1 MTSTKQDER
10 KQKSW
15 VGSGK
20 GSDSSWG
27 GRRAGRALPEIHPKP
42 PFHVTTISRGR
53 QFQSCLKMHQSQ
65 GHKNSQGCD
74 YAFEGKQKSRLVW
87 LRWSLT
93 KEEKDTEAKIDQLSG
108 EWHVSHLLFIPVS
121 EESPSFH
128 CAAAL
133 GSEPQNRRGPGCS
146 SWVTFTVVIHL
157 ASIFCMPILS

>member
-27 GRRAGRALPEIHPKP
+27 GRRAGRALPEIRPKP

-74 YAFEGKQKSRLVW
+74 YAFEGRQKSPLVW

-93 KEEKDTEAKIDQLSG
+93 KEEKDNRSKNRSTVRRMTRQPPSVYSGVKGKSFFSVSGSLGVRRENPRIGGDLDALAGWPLQLS
-108 EWHVSHLLFIPVS
+108 
-121 EESPSFH
+121 
-128 CAAAL
+128 
-133 GSEPQNRRGPGCS
+133 
-146 SWVTFTVVIHL
+146 FT
-157 ASIFCMPILS
+157 

>member
-108 EWHVSHLLFIPVS
+108 DDTSATFCLFRCQRKVLLFTVRQPWGQENPRIGGDLDALAGWPLQL
-121 EESPSFH
+121 SF
-128 CAAAL
+128 
-133 GSEPQNRRGPGCS
+133 
-146 SWVTFTVVIHL
+146 T
-157 ASIFCMPILS
+157 